1 MGCGY
6 GEPTT
11 GREGDVMSEAFGSAD
26 AAEHWS
32 LNSVVLRV
40 KPEDMMRTAADLDA
54 MADKI
59 DTWVQT
65 KSDGLTFPPMGD
77 DEVSHVVADTVHA
90 SAHDEQFGLVPNLKI
105 MRSNFRQAADH
116 YRAKARDYY
125 RTEESNAQGFGSRG

>member
-40 KPEDMMRTAADLDA
+40 KPEDMMRTAADLEA
-54 MADKI
+54 MANKI
-59 DTWVQT
+59 DDLGTDQVGRP
-65 KSDGLTFPPMGD
+65 DVP
-77 DEVSHVVADTVHA
+77 
-90 SAHDEQFGLVPNLKI
+90 AHG
-105 MRSNFRQAADH
+105 R
-116 YRAKARDYY
+116 
-125 RTEESNAQGFGSRG
+125 